1 MQKTI
6 AVVVAEDHNLV
17 RRGIIHLLSRFDEMK
32 VVGEAEDGQ
41 GVVDQVA
48 AQEPDV
54 VLMDVSMPILNGL
67 EATRIIKRRAPR
79 TRIIALTAFDD
90 ERTIFQIL
98 QSGAEGYLL
107 KTTSPEELR
116 QAINTVVQGRTYF
129 SSVVKKVI
137 GATVP
142 GKIHDQ
148 KINADLSEDRL
159 TSREREILQLIAE
172 GKSHQQIANLL
183 HISIRTVDTH
193 RNNILKKLDLH
204 DTVGLV
210 LYAVKNG
217 ILMIQR

>member
-41 GVVDQVA
+41 GVVDQVIT
-48 AQEPDV
+48 QEPDV

-90 ERTIFQIL
+90 ERTILQIL

-137 GATVP
+137 GTTLP

-210 LYAVKNG
+210 LYAVKKG
-217 ILMIQR
+217 ILLIQR